1 MPPVFTG
8 IVQAVLPLVRVDF
21 HPGYRSFTLAFPEA
35 LRADL
40 KIGASVAID
49 GTCLTVVSIGGAEI
63 RFDAVDGT
71 LDITNLG
78 DRKAGDRVNVERS
91 FRPGD
96 ENGGHVVSGHV
107 TGTAPITAIDTAGA
121 RRFVSFRIPEEDRKY
136 IFAKGFLALNGAS
149 LTVAEIDAETGIH
162 TVNLIPETIRQT
174 SLADFSVGDR
184 LNFEVEAQTRVLVDT
199 MERVMTRFL
208 ARA

>member
-1 MPPVFTG
+1 MFTG
-8 IVQAVLPLVRVDF
+8 IVQAVVPLVQVDL
-21 HPGYRSFTLAFPEA
+21 HPGYRTFTLALPDA
-35 LRADL
+35 LLTDL

-49 GTCLTVVSIGGAEI
+49 GTCLTVVAIDGNRV

-71 LDITNLG
+71 LEITNLA

-91 FRPGD
+91 FRQGD

-121 RRFVSFRIPEEDRKY
+121 QKFVSFAIPEDYRKY
-136 IFAKGFLALNGAS
+136 IFPKGFLALNGAS
-149 LTVAEIDAETGIH
+149 LTVAEIDADTGVH
-162 TVNLIPETIRQT
+162 TINLIPETIRQT
-174 SLADFSVGDR
+174 SLSDFAVGDR

-199 MERVMTRFL
+199 IERVMTRFL
-208 ARA
+208 AKS

>member
-1 MPPVFTG
+1 MFTG
-8 IVQAVLPLVRVDF
+8 IVQAVLPLARIDL
-21 HPGYRSFTLAFPEA
+21 HPGYRSFTLAFPDGM
-35 LRADL
+35 RDDL

-49 GTCLTVVSIGGAEI
+49 GTCLTVVAIEGAEV

-71 LDITNLG
+71 LEITNLA

-107 TGTAPITAIDTAGA
+107 SGTAPITAIDTTGD
-121 RRFVSFRIPEEDRKY
+121 RKFVSFRIPEEHRKY
-136 IFAKGFLALNGAS
+136 IFEKGFLALNGAS
-149 LTVAEIDAETGIH
+149 LTVATIDPATGIH

-174 SLADFSVGDR
+174 SLADFYVGDR
-184 LNFEVEAQTRVLVDT
+184 LNYEVEAQTRVLVDT

-208 ARA
+208 PKA